1 MRSLNLRQ
9 SRFID
14 EYILD
19 GNATQ
24 ASIRAGYARAG
35 AGQTGANLLKH
46 PQIAAAIASA
56 KHQRSTA
63 TAIDAAW
70 VLREAV
76 SLYRRCMQ
84 EVRPVLHPKTR
95 QQMKDD
101 AGNLLFTFN
110 AAAAARALELVG
122 KHTDVGAFEERITL
136 TGELSLIDRL
146 NAGRARSRGANIA
159 DTIDGEF
166 HEIHGTKRAPAE
178 AAFVSLPRN

>member
-1 MRSLNLRQ
+1 MRKLNLRQ

-14 EYILD
+14 EYVLD

-46 PQIAAAIASA
+46 PQIAAAITVA

-84 EVRPVLHPKTR
+84 EVKPALHPNTR
-95 QQMKDD
+95 QQMKDN

-110 AAAAARALELVG
+110 AGVAARALELIG

-136 TGELSLIDRL
+136 SGELSLIDRL
-146 NAGRARSRGANIA
+146 NAGRARTRVAKIA

-166 HEIHGTKRAPAE
+166 HEIHGTKRAPAKV
-178 AAFVSLPRN
+178 ALVSPPRN